1 MCIFTPVFFLF
12 INRFILFL
20 QSLKLTQFRNY
31 KQEKI
36 DFHPAFN
43 TITGLNGMGKTNIL
57 DAIFFLSMG
66 KGYFT
71 GLDRYSVQHSQEFF
85 RIQGFF
91 TDGENSLDVVVKYK
105 TGGKKEVE
113 VNGVL
118 MERLSDHVGKIPC
131 VIFAPEDITLLQETS
146 EARRNFLNHTLIQ
159 YDAEYLDAII
169 TYNKLLKSRN
179 SFLKQSAAG
188 HSYNDLY
195 LESLHEQ
202 MAGPARLIFNKRKQA
217 IQELNILFEL
227 LYKVI
232 SGNSEECF
240 LTYKSQLE
248 NEDPLHMW
256 KESLS
261 MDKLMG
267 RTTAG
272 IHKDDILLWMNGKPI
287 KNFGSQ
293 GQIKSYILALKL
305 AQYRLLE
312 STKKSKPIIML
323 DDIFDKLDEKRVNY
337 LLELMAEDSFGQ
349 VFITDTDTKRVPS
362 ILRDKKLEGKQFLI
376 ANGGVESEFEYQHD

>member
-1 MCIFTPVFFLF
+1 M
-12 INRFILFL
+12 FL

-31 KQEKI
+31 KEEKI

-57 DAIFFLSMG
+57 DAIFYLSMG

-71 GLDRYSVQHSQEFF
+71 GLDRYSVQHTEEFF
-85 RIQGFF
+85 RIQGIFS
-91 TDGENSLDVVVKYK
+91 DGTNTLDVVVKYK
-105 TGGKKEVE
+105 AGGKKELE

-118 MERLSDHVGKIPC
+118 MERLSDHVGRIPC

-146 EARRNFLNHTLIQ
+146 EARRNFLNHTLVQ
-159 YDAEYLDAII
+159 FDTEYLNAII
-169 TYNKLLKSRN
+169 IYNKLLTSRN
-179 SFLKQSAAG
+179 SYLKQMASG

-202 MAGPARLIFNKRKQA
+202 MASPCRIIYEKRKLA
-217 IQELNILFEL
+217 VYELNILFEN

-232 SGNSEECF
+232 SGNKEVCT
-240 LTYKSQLE
+240 LLYKSQLE
-248 NEDPLHMW
+248 KEDPLLLW
-256 KESLS
+256 KDS
-261 MDKLMG
+261 MAADKMLG

-272 IHKDDILLWMNGKPI
+272 VHKDDILLWMNGKPL

-312 STKKSKPIIML
+312 TTKKSKPIIML

-349 VFITDTDTKRVPS
+349 VFITDTDVKRVPS
-362 ILRDKKLEGKQFLI
+362 ILQNKKLEGKQLLVS
-376 ANGGVESEFEYQHD
+376 NGSIESVFDYTHS